1 MEGCFTRQSI
11 WKVYIIRRGRLG
23 RREHMRVEQVVF
35 VINKQRRGKL
45 HQKKEMS
52 PVKKEKNIVHMARKI
67 MA

>member
-1 MEGCFTRQSI
+1 
-11 WKVYIIRRGRLG
+11 
-23 RREHMRVEQVVF
+23 MRMEQVVF
-35 VINKQRRGKL
+35 VINKHRKGKL